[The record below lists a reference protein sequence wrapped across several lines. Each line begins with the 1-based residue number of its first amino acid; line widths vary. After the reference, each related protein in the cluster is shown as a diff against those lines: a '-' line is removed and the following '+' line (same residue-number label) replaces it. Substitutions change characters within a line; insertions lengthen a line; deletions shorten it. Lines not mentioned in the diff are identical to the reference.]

1 MIAAAAVQS
10 FAATGYNTWLLSH
23 AFISSTGHCYS
34 LSFLALLDSYLLPHL
49 CQLIE
54 SSPTINQLQANST
67 MHLCICDKQAI
78 VRTQEAFRP
87 CKHKDDIMV
96 TSCLCG
102 D

>member
-1 MIAAAAVQS
+1 MIAAVTVQS

-23 AFISSTGHCYS
+23 AFISSAGHCYS
-34 LSFLALLDSYLLPHL
+34 LSFLALLALPHL

-54 SSPTINQLQANST
+54 ASPTINQLQANST
-67 MHLCICDKQAI
+67 MHICICDKQAI

-87 CKHKDDIMV
+87 CKRKDDIMV

-102 D
+102 N